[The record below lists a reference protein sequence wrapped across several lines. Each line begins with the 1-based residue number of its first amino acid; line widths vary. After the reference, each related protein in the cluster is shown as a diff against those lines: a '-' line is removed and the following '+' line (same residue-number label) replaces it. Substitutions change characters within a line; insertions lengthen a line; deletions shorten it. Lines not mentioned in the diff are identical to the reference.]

1 MSRNKA
7 RVVAMQALFQLDID
21 IKSVW
26 YVVTEQAEE
35 EDLDE
40 KDLEYLKSI
49 SSAVIENMA
58 DIDAR
63 ISQYSIDWDIS
74 RLGKV
79 ERAILRLAI
88 GEMLYAEDV
97 PVSVA
102 INEAVRL
109 AKKFGSEQAAKFING
124 LLGKLSREQ
133 FPEEEISPDKES

>member
-26 YVVTEQAEE
+26 YVITEQAEE

-40 KDLEYLKSI
+40 KDLEYLKNI
-49 SSAVIENMA
+49 SSAVIENIA
-58 DIDAR
+58 VVDGH
-63 ISQYSIDWDIS
+63 ISAYSIDWDIS

-79 ERAILRLAI
+79 ERSILRLAI
-88 GEMLYAEDV
+88 GEMLYADDV

-124 LLGKLSREQ
+124 LLGKFSREQ
-133 FPEEEISPDKES
+133 FPDEEIPPAKES

>member
-26 YVVTEQAEE
+26 YVIKEQAEE

-40 KDLEYLKSI
+40 KDLEYLKNI
-49 SSAVIENMA
+49 SNAVIDNIA
-58 DIDAR
+58 SVDAR
-63 ISQYSIDWDIS
+63 ISEYSIDWDIS

-124 LLGKLSREQ
+124 LLGKFSREQ
-133 FPEEEISPDKES
+133 FPDEEIPSSKES